1 VVLVEFVDVEPQGRQ
16 RVSHFL
22 HCLTYVRVGGISEV
36 QVSQK
41 KYIKALYK
49 EEKRLTK
56 ELDQVRHEIFKL
68 RTKTARKVNKRSAV
82 ARRRPRLAQRKRRG
96 AARKA

>member
-1 VVLVEFVDVEPQGRQ
+1 VKFKSLK
-16 RVSHFL
+16 
-22 HCLTYVRVGGISEV
+22 
-36 QVSQK
+36 K

-68 RTKTARKVNKRSAV
+68 GIKMARKVNKRSAA
-82 ARRRPRLAQRKRRG
+82 ARRRMRLAQRKRRG
-96 AARKA
+96 AAKKA